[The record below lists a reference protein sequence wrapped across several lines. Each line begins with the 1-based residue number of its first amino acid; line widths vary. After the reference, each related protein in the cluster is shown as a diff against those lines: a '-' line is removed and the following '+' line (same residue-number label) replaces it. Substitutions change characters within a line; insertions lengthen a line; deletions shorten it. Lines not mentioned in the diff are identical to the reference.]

1 MLTPD
6 FFSMVNS
13 TTMRHIFIGWLMSL
27 LLITH
32 VATAQNDLNGRQKIE
47 SAKIA
52 MITNRLNVTPDQA
65 PQFWAIYNEYNTKK
79 QELNRRIRQL
89 NNEPS
94 RTSMNDNQLV
104 NGLREVNATK
114 QKLADLDEEY
124 MPRFLKVISP
134 AQLAELY
141 KTEQVFNQM
150 LLKRLNNQS
159 N

>member
-1 MLTPD
+1 
-6 FFSMVNS
+6 MVNS
-13 TTMRHIFIGWLMSL
+13 TTMKHIWIGWMIALTLMTTQL
-27 LLITH
+27 
-32 VATAQNDLNGRQKIE
+32 ANAQNDLNGRQKIE
-47 SAKIA
+47 SAKIGL
-52 MITNRLNVTPDQA
+52 ITNRLNLTTDQA
-65 PQFWAIYNEYNTKK
+65 PQFWAVYNEYNAKK

-94 RTSMNDNQLV
+94 RSNLNDNQLV

-124 MPRFLKVISP
+124 MSRFLKVISP

-141 KTEQVFNQM
+141 KTEQMFNKM
-150 LLKRLNNQS
+150 LLNKLNNS

>member
-1 MLTPD
+1 M
-6 FFSMVNS
+6 
-13 TTMRHIFIGWLMSL
+13 IGWLMSL

-47 SAKIA
+47 STKIGL
-52 MITNRLNVTPDQA
+52 ITNRLNLTTDQA
-65 PQFWAIYNEYNTKK
+65 PQFWAVYNEYNAKR

-104 NGLREVNATK
+104 NGLREVNSTK

-124 MPRFLKVISP
+124 MPRFLKIISP
-134 AQLAELY
+134 QQLAELY